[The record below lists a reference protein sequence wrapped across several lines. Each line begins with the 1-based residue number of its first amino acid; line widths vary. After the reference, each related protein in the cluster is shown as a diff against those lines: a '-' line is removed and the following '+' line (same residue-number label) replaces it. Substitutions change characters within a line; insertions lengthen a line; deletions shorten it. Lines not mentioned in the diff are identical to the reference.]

1 MLICDLLLLVGQH
14 KRQNRS
20 FSFAPGF
27 FLSTGI
33 FFLLL
38 GSCLTT
44 RVISGNEKNHFSEF
58 YNSGDLI
65 RILLQNRISEKKG
78 RQRFNARVL
87 SVGGA
92 SVEGKIYVTLEWD
105 TPESNYSFGDTIW
118 TRNTL
123 YRIKPPLNPGAFDF
137 KSYAAKKNIFHQLYL
152 KKGEFIQKNG
162 KKTGLF
168 RSSVRLNARLQR
180 ALEKILNNPRELSVA
195 KALLLGDRNQIPVD
209 LLNDFKGAGAMHIL
223 AISGLH
229 VGIIQLILM
238 FLTRPLILLKKGRVL
253 RVILV
258 LLGLWGYA
266 LLTGMAVSALRA
278 VSMFTL
284 LTFGQ
289 ALNRKTGLL
298 NNLVNSAFV
307 LLIVNPLFL
316 FDVGFQLSYS
326 ALTGIAIGA
335 LLFEKKK
342 WKKEPTSRIQKY
354 FTGLILVSCSAQ
366 LGVLPLSLFYFKQFS
381 GLFLLSSL
389 LLLPVLGATL
399 VSGYLVLGISLLFE
413 IPVLVQKSFQSW
425 LTLINGAIQ
434 WLGGRDELILK
445 GIYFPFSFWI
455 LTTACLLF
463 MTVGFFKRKVIF
475 VYVLTICLAC
485 MQLIWIQ
492 QRAFLLENEKL
503 IVFHQRGESLVVKTK
518 GSVLQLKNCNRL
530 SEKGEKILNDYC
542 SLLPGEISI
551 RTESPSNLAP
561 VRLFYVNGSLI
572 CVLGEKI
579 NMGALKAL
587 GSMTRYP
594 DIVVFSK
601 APQLN
606 LDRFLTKIQ
615 PRSVIA
621 DGSNHRS
628 FVDRCRATCQSL
640 GIEFHSTYEKGAFVY
655 TK

>member
-92 SVEGKIYVTLEWD
+92 SVEGKIYVTLEGD

-180 ALEKILNNPRELSVA
+180 ALEKVLNNPRELSVA

-335 LLFEKKK
+335 LLFERKK